1 MFPNVTFGQLEIF
14 VISLNVIFVFNF
26 GPEPSSGLNPRI
38 AISSACQRLGRT
50 DHTTGLFLEATDR
63 PAVRTKVVVVRREDI
78 AIVVE
83 VQVVRVVAVR
93 SN

>member
-26 GPEPSSGLNPRI
+26 GPEPSSGQNPRI
-38 AISSACQRLGRT
+38 AISPACQRLGRT

-63 PAVRTKVVVVRREDI
+63 LADRTIAVVRRGDI
-78 AIVVE
+78 AIGVE
-83 VQVVRVVAVR
+83 AQVVRVVAVR
-93 SN
+93 RN